1 MTYQVTDD
9 ELRHIPG
16 CTPLKIYI
24 VLNNSPNGMTAAE
37 LAELTG
43 SPKRTVFTTLGEML
57 KSAQLCKNGT
67 IYVQKR
73 HKSAEMALEKERTK
87 EKENISSKNLKEE
100 EGARAREEKEVDFI
114 SSLLDNNAQLEALL
128 MTCHLPPQADLQ
140 TYFRPFAERF
150 KTDLEASGED
160 LYLLDR
166 KSAKYRFKCW
176 FTKHYKE
183 IDNGKW
189 KIDNDVRTTISC
201 PLDTPRDVSKD
212 TVNWDELLE
221 IAKRKR
227 AEREAA
233 RAK

>member
-1 MTYQVTDD
+1 MYAGQ
-9 ELRHIPG
+9 
-16 CTPLKIYI
+16 
-24 VLNNSPNGMTAAE
+24 SP
-37 LAELTG
+37 
-43 SPKRTVFTTLGEML
+43 
-57 KSAQLCKNGT
+57 
-67 IYVQKR
+67 
-73 HKSAEMALEKERTK
+73 
-87 EKENISSKNLKEE
+87 
-100 EGARAREEKEVDFI
+100 EEKKLRQQSASDFI

-140 TYFRPFAERF
+140 AYFRPFAERF

>member
-1 MTYQVTDD
+1 MYAGQ
-9 ELRHIPG
+9 
-16 CTPLKIYI
+16 
-24 VLNNSPNGMTAAE
+24 SP
-37 LAELTG
+37 
-43 SPKRTVFTTLGEML
+43 
-57 KSAQLCKNGT
+57 
-67 IYVQKR
+67 
-73 HKSAEMALEKERTK
+73 
-87 EKENISSKNLKEE
+87 
-100 EGARAREEKEVDFI
+100 EEKKLRQQSASDFI
-114 SSLLDNNAQLEALL
+114 SSLLDNPAQLEALL
-128 MTCHLPPQADLQ
+128 MTCHLPPQADMQ
-140 TYFRPFAERF
+140 AYFHPFAERF